1 MASRLGHDV
10 LSVFDVPEEALDAL
24 CDIVES
30 GTVPEDEQ
38 RRLWNQSLMGG
49 AEDWQYLIDCAT
61 SLQHKY
67 ASDRKSLEG
76 NDVLTYVGYIFAS
89 RDVSF
94 REPWGETDRLM
105 AEARRLQDE
114 FRHNVDASLL
124 EADVVTDS
132 SKRKRHRETS
142 RFWATGSEDTC
153 RNKRQKA
160 AGMQAITPRA
170 IMPIRAASSLPLQ
183 VLDNFQKR
191 STKPL
196 STTSPYFPSS
206 PEKNKEAKSPK
217 RPPAG
222 TISCIP
228 FPTLSSDNFGIIQ
241 EELAHSPFWLL
252 VAITFLIKTSG
263 QLAIPTFRNIKDRF
277 PSPEAIGDPD
287 NAAEIIEMTRHLGLC
302 MMRLKYLQKYARAF
316 MQTPPKANI
325 RYCVKH
331 YDARDLDIDDVSA
344 DTQAWEIGHM
354 TQGKYALDSWRIFC
368 RDELLSR
375 AEDWNGKGREG
386 EFQPEW
392 MRVMPTDKEL
402 RAYLRWMWM
411 REGWEWDP
419 ITGEKTVLRDE
430 MRMAVDEGRVEYDD
444 TGGLRIL
451 ASPRHTTK

>member
-1 MASRLGHDV
+1 MASRLGYDV
-10 LSVFDVPEEALDAL
+10 LSVFDVPEESLDEL
-24 CDIVES
+24 CDIIES
-30 GTVPEDEQ
+30 GTAPEDEQ

-49 AEDWQYLIDCAT
+49 AEDWEYLIDCAT
-61 SLQHKY
+61 SLQEKH
-67 ASDRKSLEG
+67 AWDRKSLES
-76 NDVLTYVGYIFAS
+76 NDILTYVGYIFAS
-89 RDVSF
+89 RDVSL

-114 FRHNVDASLL
+114 FRENF
-124 EADVVTDS
+124 DVNLREGDS
-132 SKRKRHRETS
+132 ACGSTKRRRHRETS

-153 RNKRQKA
+153 RNKRQKG
-160 AGMQAITPRA
+160 AGVRSSIAQLVV
-170 IMPIRAASSLPLQ
+170 PIRAAPSLPLQ

-191 STKPL
+191 NANPF
-196 STTSPYFPSS
+196 STTSPYFATS

-217 RPPAG
+217 RPTAG
-222 TISCIP
+222 TVSCIP
-228 FPTLSSDNFGIIQ
+228 FPPLNSPNFGIIQ
-241 EELAHSPFWLL
+241 EELADSPFWLL

-263 QLAIPTFRNIKDRF
+263 QLAIPTFRKIKDRF

-287 NAAEIIEMTRHLGLC
+287 NAAEIVEMIRHLGLC
-302 MMRLKYLQKYARAF
+302 MIRLKYLQKYARAF
-316 MQTPPKANI
+316 MQTPPQANV
-325 RYCVKH
+325 RYSVKH

-344 DTQAWEIGHM
+344 DTQTWEIGHM

-386 EFQPEW
+386 AFQPEW

-419 ITGEKTVLRDE
+419 TTGEKTVLRDE

-451 ASPRHTTK
+451 SSPRHTT

>member
-10 LSVFDVPEEALDAL
+10 LSVFDVPEEAADVL
-24 CDIVES
+24 CDIIES
-30 GTVPEDEQ
+30 GAAPSDELE
-38 RRLWNQSLMGG
+38 RLWKQSMTGG

-61 SLQHKY
+61 SLQQRY
-67 ASDRKSLEG
+67 SWDCKSMEG
-76 NDVLTYVGYIFAS
+76 NDVLTYVEYIFAN

-94 REPWGETDRLM
+94 REPWGETDRLI
-105 AEARRLQDE
+105 AEARKLQDE
-114 FRHNVDASLL
+114 FRQSLESPESQHDA
-124 EADVVTDS
+124 APGS
-132 SKRKRHRETS
+132 SKHKHHNETS
-142 RFWATGSEDTC
+142 RFWSADSDPRCKSQWYQADGFRPAAVRAIAPSQK
-153 RNKRQKA
+153 RNKA
-160 AGMQAITPRA
+160 T
-170 IMPIRAASSLPLQ
+170 S
-183 VLDNFQKR
+183 
-191 STKPL
+191 
-196 STTSPYFPSS
+196 STTSPYFATPS
-206 PEKNKEAKSPK
+206 PEKNMEERSPK

-222 TISCIP
+222 TVSCIP
-228 FPTLSSDNFGIIQ
+228 FPPLSSPKFGIIQ

-263 QLAIPTFRNIKDRF
+263 QLAIPTFRRIKNKF
-277 PSPEAIGDPD
+277 PSPQAIGDPA
-287 NAAEIIEMTRHLGLC
+287 NAVEIVNMIRHLGLC

-316 MQTPPKANI
+316 IQAPPQANV
-325 RYCVKH
+325 RYSVKH
-331 YDARDLDIDDVSA
+331 YDARDVDVDDVSV

-430 MRMAVDEGRVEYDD
+430 MRMAVEEGRVEYDD

-451 ASPRHTTK
+451 DLPRFDSNKGA